1 MNAIVALTRAET
13 RLFLRDPF
21 TWGAAVILPTVIL
34 VVLGLVFGNRPDET
48 FGGFGFVDYF
58 TPSLVVLTVATLS
71 VNTMTTRLATYRE
84 KGVLRRMSTAPVRPA
99 AFLIAQRVEGDDTP
113 RQAPGMKPCTT
124 TGRSSGH

>member
-84 KGVLRRMSTAPVRPA
+84 IERTFDSVFQFDSETAPP
-99 AFLIAQRVEGDDTP
+99 
-113 RQAPGMKPCTT
+113 KPY
-124 TGRSSGH
+124 